1 LKSGNIFVAQFE
13 KKTNSMETFERI
25 FLVAAAFGLILLGKF
40 LFEVLPDLFSKKKSK
55 AQKINTTD
63 ERIITQTATTMSNK
77 IEAYLQSK
85 EIRFSITEDTDTRT
99 IFRFRMSLETGNFDV
114 NIYDLKERNIVF
126 MQIVS
131 LIKIP
136 ENKRAQAA
144 EYFIRINDGRLMGS
158 FEIDYDEGDFRYR
171 SSFFYDENE
180 TDFGMQLTRNY
191 YAIINSMDD
200 YFAGLMKVIYSNESP
215 VDVLHEIN
223 NQPNPIL
230 N

>member
-1 LKSGNIFVAQFE
+1 
-13 KKTNSMETFERI
+13 METFERI